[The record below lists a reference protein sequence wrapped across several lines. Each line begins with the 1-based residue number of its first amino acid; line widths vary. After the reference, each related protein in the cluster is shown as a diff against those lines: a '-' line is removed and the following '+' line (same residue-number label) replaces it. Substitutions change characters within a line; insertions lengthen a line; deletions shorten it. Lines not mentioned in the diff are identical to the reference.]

1 MLAASR
7 IATRGLF
14 FLFFNELLPKL
25 HSPLD
30 IGAGHNP
37 GGSANLAHPVTPT
50 SLHVQTRDGGE
61 RVVKLAGDWTLAS
74 LRNDPA
80 KITKKLRAA
89 ARDSGLAWDLRE
101 IASLDSAGAM
111 LIWRAWGNQRRAGAV
126 VRPEHE
132 AVLQRIAAIPQHR
145 TVRPRESLLG
155 PLIALGHKEFQLLGH
170 ARGLLGLLGTLVLD
184 VVRGILHPRELPW
197 REISATVYKAGAQ
210 AMPVTALVGFL
221 IGVVLSYLSA
231 DTLKTY
237 GADLYIVDLLGIS
250 IIRELGPLL
259 VAILVAGRSGSAIT
273 AQIGVMRVT
282 EEIDAMATIGI
293 SPSMR
298 LVLPKMIGLAIAMP
312 LVSIWAITAA
322 LAGGA
327 LAAQVQL
334 NISFLYF
341 FHSLPAAVSAAN
353 IWIASVKALSFGA
366 AIALVACHFGLRA
379 LPNTESVSR
388 AITNAVVS
396 AITLVIVLD
405 AIFAILFRSI
415 GF

>member
-1 MLAASR
+1 MSG
-7 IATRGLF
+7 I
-14 FLFFNELLPKL
+14 
-25 HSPLD
+25 
-30 IGAGHNP
+30 
-37 GGSANLAHPVTPT
+37 
-50 SLHVQTRDGGE
+50 SLQLKTRDSGE
-61 RVVKLAGDWTLAS
+61 RIVALAGDWTLAS
-74 LRNDPA
+74 LGANLARTSKSLD
-80 KITKKLRAA
+80 AA
-89 ARDSGLAWDLRE
+89 ARDTTLIWDLCG
-101 IASLDSAGAM
+101 IQSLDSTGAM
-111 LIWRAWGNQRRAGAV
+111 VIWRAWGKHRRGGAL

-132 AVLQRIAAIPQHR
+132 AVLKRIAAVPPHGRNLRQS
-145 TVRPRESLLG
+145 TLLT
-155 PLIALGHKEFQLLGH
+155 PLIALGRMEFQLLGH
-170 ARGLLGLLGTLVLD
+170 AKGMLALLGTLVLD
-184 VVRGILHPRELPW
+184 ALRGAVRPLDLPW
-197 REISATVYKAGAQ
+197 REISATIYKAGAQ

-237 GADLYIVDLLGIS
+237 GADVYIVDLLGIS

-259 VAILVAGRSGSAIT
+259 VAILVAGRSGSAMT

-298 LVLPKMIGLAIAMP
+298 LVLPKVIGLSLAMP
-312 LVSIWAITAA
+312 LVSIWAIAAA

-327 LAAQVQL
+327 AAAQVQL

-341 FHSLPAAVSAAN
+341 FQSLPAAVSPAN

-366 AIALVACHFGLRA
+366 VIALIACHFGLRA
-379 LPNTESVSR
+379 LPNTESVSS

-405 AIFAILFRSI
+405 AIYAILFRSI

>member
-1 MLAASR
+1 
-7 IATRGLF
+7 
-14 FLFFNELLPKL
+14 
-25 HSPLD
+25 
-30 IGAGHNP
+30 
-37 GGSANLAHPVTPT
+37 
-50 SLHVQTRDGGE
+50 
-61 RVVKLAGDWTLAS
+61 
-74 LRNDPA
+74 
-80 KITKKLRAA
+80 
-89 ARDSGLAWDLRE
+89 
-101 IASLDSAGAM
+101 
-111 LIWRAWGNQRRAGAV
+111 
-126 VRPEHE
+126 
-132 AVLQRIAAIPQHR
+132 VLKRIAAVPPHGR
-145 TVRPRESLLG
+145 NVRQSTMLT
-155 PLIALGHKEFQLLGH
+155 PLIALGRKEFQLLGH
-170 ARGLLGLLGTLVLD
+170 AKGMLALLGTLVLD
-184 VVRGILHPRELPW
+184 ALRGAARPLDLPW
-197 REISATVYKAGAQ
+197 REISATIYKAGAQ

-237 GADLYIVDLLGIS
+237 GADVYIVDLLGIS

-259 VAILVAGRSGSAIT
+259 VAILVAGRSGSAMT

-298 LVLPKMIGLAIAMP
+298 LVLPKVIGLSLAMP
-312 LVSIWAITAA
+312 LVSIWAIAAA

-327 LAAQVQL
+327 VAAQVQL

-341 FHSLPAAVSAAN
+341 FQSLPAAVSPAN

-366 AIALVACHFGLRA
+366 VIALIACHFGLRA
-379 LPNTESVSR
+379 LPNTESVSS

-405 AIFAILFRSI
+405 AIYAILFRSI